1 MPFVASIM
9 LVFCAVFL
17 AAGLVKKDIWF
28 WAIGCVFVIVFGM
41 ALNQVGIEKQTGSI
55 LSYDVNGN
63 ISAISNVYQNVN
75 SAVDPMVYS
84 ISTFCMY
91 GGLVSILISFG
102 WLKGLWERQ
111 KQSGGN

>member
-1 MPFVASIM
+1 MSIVALIM
-9 LVFCAVFL
+9 LVFTGIFL
-17 AAGLVKKDIWF
+17 AVGLVQKDIWF

-41 ALNQVGIEKQTGSI
+41 TLNEQGIEKNIGST
-55 LSYDVNGN
+55 LTYDVNGN
-63 ISAISNVYQNVN
+63 ISAVTNVYQNVN
-75 SAVDPMVYS
+75 SALDPMVYS

-111 KQSGGN
+111 RKVGGK